1 MRSWCCR
8 LQRERQ
14 SNCRGDRKMIAANAL
29 RKEGKC
35 MFKLFARFDH
45 VDYARTYMHELFL
58 SSVIIA

>member
-1 MRSWCCR
+1 
-8 LQRERQ
+8 
-14 SNCRGDRKMIAANAL
+14 MIAANAL